1 MTETLLNF
9 VEELG
14 SDKNFWT
21 SQGKGKKGGE
31 NEKIG
36 SSNIRNMA
44 VLANNADCY
53 EELRLFVEYKI
64 AKGNG
69 WDGKF
74 KGDRI
79 FGHEVLRCMD
89 KIFEMCNR
97 NDREAL
103 RNISKF
109 FGYLYWKVYA
119 LEKANKPRKTNN

>member
-21 SQGKGKKGGE
+21 GQGKGKKGGE

-53 EELRLFVEYKI
+53 EELRLLLSTK
-64 AKGNG
+64 
-69 WDGKF
+69 
-74 KGDRI
+74 
-79 FGHEVLRCMD
+79 
-89 KIFEMCNR
+89 
-97 NDREAL
+97 
-103 RNISKF
+103 
-109 FGYLYWKVYA
+109 
-119 LEKANKPRKTNN
+119 